1 MTVASV
7 RPPAVAGQFY
17 PARPEAL
24 VSMVRGYLEASR
36 GRAAL
41 PVPPKALIAPHAGY
55 IYSGPV
61 AGSAYGALPEGR
73 LSAIRRVVLVGP
85 AHRVGFYGIAA
96 PTNEAFETPLGAV
109 PVDQEGVERVVRLP
123 TVFRFDD
130 PHETEHSLEVQL
142 PFLQCLL
149 QDFTVIPLLVGSA
162 SGEEVSRALEIVW
175 GDEDTLVVVSS
186 DLSHYLDYAT
196 AREMD
201 THTSEAIAA
210 LRPEAIQPG
219 QACGHVP
226 VQGLLLSAR
235 HHGLEGRVLDQR
247 SSGDT
252 AGPRE
257 PVVGYGA
264 YAFH

>member
-1 MTVASV
+1 
-7 RPPAVAGQFY
+7 
-17 PARPEAL
+17 RPEAL

-73 LSAIRRVVLVGP
+73 LGAIRRVVLVGP